1 MVVDVAIEEEEEDR
15 RDHRGGGHALVGR
28 VGRVVLLAMGTPATC
43 ESTDPSR
50 TPFIALPSLAPPET
64 EEV

>member
-1 MVVDVAIEEEEEDR
+1 MVVDVAIEGEEEDR
-15 RDHRGGGHALVGR
+15 RDHRGGGHALDGR

-50 TPFIALPSLAPPET
+50 PPFIALPSLAPPET